1 MKKIFVISVLVA
13 LICLST
19 RGQTDAQTKPE
30 AATAVKSMTM
40 VGTVSSGG
48 RGFVSDKDRKSW
60 GVTNPGA
67 LKGHTGLHVSITAQV
82 EAGRNKITVQSVR
95 IVTLT
100 TEIPND
106 DRIRP

>member
-1 MKKIFVISVLVA
+1 MKRIFAILVLVA

-19 RGQTDAQTKPE
+19 RGQTNAQTRPE

-48 RGFVSDKDRKSW
+48 KSFVSDKDRKSW
-60 GVTNPGA
+60 DVTNPGA
-67 LKGHTGLHVSITAQV
+67 LKGRTGLHVSITAQV
-82 EAGRNKITVQSVR
+82 DAGRNEITVQAVK
-95 IVTLT
+95 IVTLAT
-100 TEIPND
+100 DIPND